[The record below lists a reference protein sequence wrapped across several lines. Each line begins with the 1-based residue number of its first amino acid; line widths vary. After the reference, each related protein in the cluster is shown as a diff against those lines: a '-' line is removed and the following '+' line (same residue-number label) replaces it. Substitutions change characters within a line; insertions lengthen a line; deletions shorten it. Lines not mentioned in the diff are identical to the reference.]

1 MINQCLCFAGPQMK
15 KPVAGTGFSFSEAL
29 STQSSPPAMPKI
41 CNRLM
46 NRL

>member
-15 KPVAGTGFSFSEAL
+15 KPVAGTGFFGDAFY
-29 STQSSPPAMPKI
+29 QSSPPAMPKI

>member
-1 MINQCLCFAGPQMK
+1 MINQCLCFAGLHE
-15 KPVAGTGFSFSEAL
+15 KPVAGTGFSGGVFY
-29 STQSSPPAMPKI
+29 QSSPPAMPKI

>member
-15 KPVAGTGFSFSEAL
+15 KPVAGTGFFGSAFY
-29 STQSSPPAMPKI
+29 QSSPPAMPKI

>member
-15 KPVAGTGFSFSEAL
+15 KPVAGTGFFGGAFY
-29 STQSSPPAMPKI
+29 QSSPPAMPQI